1 MKKLIASAAVV
12 AGGAVLIVSVQGPAL
27 AAPVA
32 QTPGAVTST
41 AGGKSEQWVG
51 SAALKAANLA
61 TNAARATRAAK
72 AAGVRGDDST
82 PSYTPVSG
90 VDAAVVFDK

>member
-12 AGGAVLIVSVQGPAL
+12 AGGAALIVSAQGSAL

-32 QTPGAVTST
+32 QNPGVVTST
-41 AGGKSEQWVG
+41 HGTKSEQWVG

-61 TNAARATRAAK
+61 TNAAKATRAAK
-72 AAGVRGDDST
+72 AAGVRGDESARAHI
-82 PSYTPVSG
+82 PAPG